1 MASTPFAGY
10 TAGGFQRA
18 VQALLPRGRA
28 WPRALDT
35 TLAGVAGG
43 ISDTFFGLHTE
54 MVQLLDV
61 ESDPAQAVQLL
72 PDWEKDYAL
81 PDPCMAPNPSL
92 GQRHAA
98 LLAKIAGIGGQST
111 EYLISVAAALGYT
124 ITITTWTPP
133 VYGVGEY
140 GVSEYLG
147 TDWRFAWRV
156 NAPTVTVS
164 YAKYGASVYGDPFW
178 SISDTALECRL
189 RAIGPAYGVLWFQYG

>member
-1 MASTPFAGY
+1 MTSTPFSAY
-10 TAGGFQRA
+10 TAAGFQRA

-28 WPRALDT
+28 WPRTLDT

-43 ISDTFFGLHTE
+43 IGDTFYGLHAE

-72 PDWEKDYAL
+72 ADWEKDYAL